1 MRRKFTEILF
11 FSKITIIHKPE
22 HGPVQI
28 SVCDSVFEF
37 EHCDPP
43 YAGEGFVQ
51 SLVLIFVPDPQL
63 LEQEPQSPQFD
74 HAPFTVIYNDNVVFN

>member
-1 MRRKFTEILF
+1 MRR
-11 FSKITIIHKPE
+11 SNDC
-22 HGPVQI
+22 I
-28 SVCDSVFEF
+28 SHVF
-37 EHCDPP
+37 P

-74 HAPFTVIYNDNVVFN
+74 HAPFTVIYNDNAVFN